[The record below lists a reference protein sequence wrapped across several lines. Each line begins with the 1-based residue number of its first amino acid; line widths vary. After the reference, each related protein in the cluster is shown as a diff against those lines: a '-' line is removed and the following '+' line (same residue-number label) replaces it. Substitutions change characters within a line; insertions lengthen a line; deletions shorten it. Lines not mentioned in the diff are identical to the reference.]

1 MVVHSPPAER
11 RVVPPS
17 VAAAAAAA
25 ATAPSPGEA
34 NLLGDLAGDA
44 DRSLVEEFD
53 TLAGANTG
61 PAGIVVQA
69 DVHTGIEEKR
79 EPAVDVHR
87 DVKTQSLTNATDD
100 ADRISVADSN
110 QDFSRATDQGS
121 TRATGQGSTRAAD
134 HPPLNPFTPEWFA
147 QIINAAATTA
157 ATAAATA
164 VASSSRPAAAPNAA
178 APRRL
183 NERKVPDFWEDRPE
197 FWFRIFDAH
206 LAHFSP
212 SEQGCFDTLLPL
224 LTPAARATVHSVIR
238 SPGTSPYSKA
248 REALLRHFGR
258 TPRQMAREMRDTRV
272 LGDRL
277 ATEFLDHIVAL
288 LPDVRTLYEVA
299 LLDALPANARVAAL
313 QHTDV
318 YAMARAA
325 DAVLLENRAEAEAPR
340 TLEASVNSL
349 TLLDG
354 DLQHDSV
361 QPLTPTVSAVSRGQ
375 RPPLKKTDTLCAIHA
390 RYGKEAFK
398 CQSPST
404 CKMKNVLAPRPP
416 PPPSSSAS
424 ASGNGP
430 AGGRK

>member
-1 MVVHSPPAER
+1 MVVHSPQPDR
-11 RVVPPS
+11 REGPVPPS

-25 ATAPSPGEA
+25 AAAAPPSEA
-34 NLLGDLAGDA
+34 DLLGDLAGDA

-53 TLAGANTG
+53 TLASNATN
-61 PAGIVVQA
+61 VVVHA
-69 DVHTGIEEKR
+69 DVHAGIEEKS
-79 EPAVDVHR
+79 EPAVDKVI
-87 DVKTQSLTNATDD
+87 KTQPLPNATDD
-100 ADRISVADSN
+100 TDRISVADSREDPARTN
-110 QDFSRATDQGS
+110 
-121 TRATGQGSTRAAD
+121 D

-164 VASSSRPAAAPNAA
+164 VASSSRPAPVSNAA

-206 LAHFSP
+206 LAHFTP
-212 SEQGCFDTLLPL
+212 SEQRSFDALLPL

-238 SPGTSPYSKA
+238 TPGTAPYSKA

-325 DAVLLENRAEAEAPR
+325 DAVLLENRAEAESPR
-340 TLEASVNSL
+340 ALQASVNSL

-354 DLQHDSV
+354 DLQHDV
-361 QPLTPTVSAVSRGQ
+361 QPLAPTVSAISRSQ

-398 CQSPST
+398 CQTPST
-404 CKMKNVLAPRPP
+404 CRMKNVLAPRPPP

-430 AGGRK
+430 AGGPK